1 MPQPEDAIQKNDE
14 IHSNG
19 MNVMSLVRWLL
30 ASPKQTRRLVQWV
43 ILGALVTSALGT
55 VANHFMGGTTADQ
68 DQQKLHQNPPD
79 SSWNGH
85 QANWW
90 SGSSTT
96 DESPSNGPGETANKA
111 SVTGSN
117 TVSTSPTTPRA
128 SLPHFSAGAVFLRDN
143 SVAPIGVVSQPLYF
157 AFAGPKW
164 MNIAPLAT
172 ATRPLSKQSNSSA
185 VSGKSSK
192 KGQSVWE
199 SSIPVAFNTETAN
212 QNSKNGAGSSG
223 DSSGT
228 LTSTTGGKTIPV
240 NHGYQ
245 LGGGELYMNNEAG
258 ASKSSEP
265 TYALLGLST
274 GSASTQVSATDTS
287 SEELHFSLEGE
298 MTTAPT
304 LGISD
309 GTPVT
314 NSIPEPA
321 TGVMVL
327 AGAVM
332 LVSRRRRVRP
342 MA

>member
-1 MPQPEDAIQKNDE
+1 
-14 IHSNG
+14 
-19 MNVMSLVRWLL
+19 
-30 ASPKQTRRLVQWV
+30 
-43 ILGALVTSALGT
+43 
-55 VANHFMGGTTADQ
+55 
-68 DQQKLHQNPPD
+68 
-79 SSWNGH
+79 
-85 QANWW
+85 
-90 SGSSTT
+90 
-96 DESPSNGPGETANKA
+96 
-111 SVTGSN
+111 
-117 TVSTSPTTPRA
+117 
-128 SLPHFSAGAVFLRDN
+128 VFLRDN
-143 SVAPIGVVSQPLYF
+143 SVAPIGVVSQPTYF

-172 ATRPLSKQSNSSA
+172 ATRPLPKQSNSSA
-185 VSGKSSK
+185 VSGKSST

-199 SSIPVAFNTETAN
+199 SPIPVTWNTETAN
-212 QNSKNGAGSSG
+212 QNSKNGAGSNG
-223 DSSGT
+223 DSSGAP
-228 LTSTTGGKTIPV
+228 TSTTGGKAIPV

-245 LGGGELYMNNEAG
+245 LGGGELSMNNEAAG
-258 ASKSSEP
+258 VGKSSEP
-265 TYALLGLST
+265 AYALLGLST
-274 GSASTQVSATDTS
+274 GNASTQVSATGTN
-287 SEELHFSLEGE
+287 SEELHFSLAGE